1 MRYNLS
7 RIFGVVVGIPV
18 ATISFFASLFALDI
32 QMIFDVLIGGGGFV
46 LGYVPTQRLTSKNYL
61 NELGLSRK
69 DYRYIHH
76 QINAAQSKIK
86 RIFKAFIKVRSIQD
100 FKLVNDI
107 YRLTRTINQIVREKP
122 NQFYQI
128 ESFYYSHIDHALN
141 LVESY
146 THLAKMPMKSAAD
159 QQALHQTRITLEEI
173 KRTLIADLKRLNERH
188 YNQLDT
194 EMRLS
199 KLYLNEKEKE
209 HANGTKQ

>member
-7 RIFGVVVGIPV
+7 RILGVVVGIPV
-18 ATISFFASLFALDI
+18 ATVSFIASTIGLDI
-32 QMIFDVLIGGGGFV
+32 QWIFDLLIGGAGFV
-46 LGYVPTQRLTSKNYL
+46 LGYVPTQRLSSKNYL

-76 QINAAQSKIK
+76 QMNVAQGKVK
-86 RIFKAFIKVRSIQD
+86 RIFKSFINVRSIQD

-107 YRLTRTINQIVREKP
+107 YRLARTINQIVRQKP

-141 LVESY
+141 LIENY
-146 THLAKMPMKSAAD
+146 THLSKMPMKSAAD
-159 QQALHQTRITLEEI
+159 QQALYQTRITLEEI
-173 KRTLIADLKRLNERH
+173 KRTLIADLKRVNEPR

-199 KLYLNEKEKE
+199 KLYLNEKNKE
-209 HANGTKQ
+209 HANDTKQ